1 METGIVIHDEQVKAA
16 LAKLAAKVSDLTPAM
31 SEIGQYYERRVLE
44 NFAAE
49 SDPEGRAWPRLSAV
63 TLGLGLA
70 KAGRLKTGK
79 ARGYLS
85 AKGKKYLM
93 NKKMLVAG
101 GDLRESVHN
110 QAERDHVTIGTGGHI
125 RYAGVHQLGSLRAG
139 RGRKTKIPARPYLA
153 VNEGPGMRLAEKDR
167 KRIIEIVEKHI
178 EKAAG

>member
-63 TLGLGLA
+63 TLGMGLAKGKRLKKSGHLA
-70 KAGRLKTGK
+70 KAGR
-79 ARGYLS
+79 R
-85 AKGKKYLM
+85 YLM
-93 NKKMLVAG
+93 NKKMLVEHGA
-101 GDLRESVHN
+101 LRESVHH
-110 QAERDHVTIGTGGHI
+110 QAGRDQVTIGTGGHI
-125 RYAGVHQLGSLRAG
+125 RYAGIHQLGGMAG

-167 KRIIEIVEKHI
+167 KRIVEIVEKHI
-178 EKAAG
+178 EKATG